1 MAIVLQSPGEE
12 HSFGESAFAAPAAS
26 TAVPDLMDFGFD
38 SAPPPAPASSSAQ
51 QPPQPSVHADTAQQ
65 AGLGGFADL
74 MAASAQPN
82 LIDADPFAASRPHSS
97 EVEAHPPQ
105 QAVLDQPGYQPAQPI
120 QLGLD
125 HAPPRSLH
133 GAFDAASAA
142 ANATREA
149 NPFGAPPAFPTFP
162 PSGRGPKH
170 ELSFNGEPAP
180 EWDPPAAAAAA
191 QLYPDAS
198 TAAAPPAASAAASSL
213 ALVPA
218 AGQPSAAAPAAA
230 GPSAKQVA
238 KLVSRSG
245 SARAADPTG
254 FVLEDLL
261 AHAVEN
267 LRIKNA
273 AKTTLA
279 GRLPTQAPS
288 LMVRRARSVV

>member
-26 TAVPDLMDFGFD
+26 TAIPDLMDFGFD

-51 QPPQPSVHADTAQQ
+51 QPPQPSVHADTTQQ

-97 EVEAHPPQ
+97 EVEAHPAQ
-105 QAVLDQPGYQPAQPI
+105 QAVLDQPGSQPAQPI
-120 QLGLD
+120 ELGLD

-142 ANATREA
+142 ANATRED
-149 NPFGAPPAFPTFP
+149 NPFGAPPAFLTFP
-162 PSGRGPKH
+162 PAVRGQTH
-170 ELSFNGEPAP
+170 DLSFNGEPAP
-180 EWDPPAAAAAA
+180 EWDPPPAAAAT
-191 QLYPDAS
+191 QLYPDAPA
-198 TAAAPPAASAAASSL
+198 AAAPPAASAAASSSL

-218 AGQPSAAAPAAA
+218 AGQPAAA

-238 KLVSRSG
+238 KPVSRSG
-245 SARAADPTG
+245 SSRAADPTG

-279 GRLPTQAPS
+279 GRSPTQAPS
-288 LMVRRARSVV
+288 LMVRRARSVI